1 MSSALHEIITNAIK
15 HGMSGLVSM
24 RRGGGSF
31 ELTLTPH
38 ANTALDADNLVVG
51 LVLDGMDVLERLNTL
66 PTNNYDRAPLATV
79 KIIGC
84 KIL

>member
-1 MSSALHEIITNAIK
+1 MPRP
-15 HGMSGLVSM
+15 LVNEV
-24 RRGGGSF
+24 
-31 ELTLTPH
+31 ELLRW
-38 ANTALDADNLVVG
+38 

-84 KIL
+84 KLL